1 VPKEAERKTMSADPS
16 DKPETYRQW
25 FERFLE
31 NPTDVDNGVILLLA
45 GIPITLCSVLF
56 GFTLFPPG
64 VYPRLILMAPGLLGA
79 VVLFYIL
86 GFILF
91 VNRAIGILVAG
102 LAGLIS
108 LWMSVVMIR
117 SLY

>member
-1 VPKEAERKTMSADPS
+1 MNPDPGN
-16 DKPETYRQW
+16 KPESYRQW

-31 NPTDVDNGVILLLA
+31 SPTAVDNGVILLLV
-45 GIPITLCSVLF
+45 GVPMTLCSVLF
-56 GFTLFPPG
+56 GLALFPRG
-64 VYPRLILMAPGLLGA
+64 RYPELILMLPGLVAAL
-79 VVLFYIL
+79 VLFYIL

-91 VNRAIGILVAG
+91 LNRTLGIVVAG

-108 LWMSVVMIR
+108 LWMSVAMIR

>member
-1 VPKEAERKTMSADPS
+1 MIADL
-16 DKPETYRQW
+16 DNKPETYRQW
-25 FERFLE
+25 FKRFLE
-31 NPTDVDNGVILLLA
+31 SPTEVDNGLILLLA

-56 GFTLFPPG
+56 GLALFPPG
-64 VYPRLILMAPGLLGA
+64 VYPRLILMLPGLLGA
-79 VVLFYIL
+79 VVLLYIL

-108 LWMSVVMIR
+108 LWISVDMIR